1 MYQKR
6 LTMNFKGFL
15 VAIYSLFSLLIVI
28 VMMYFFRQ
36 KIPLIRKLWAFSMIK
51 IIGVDIENTGT
62 LDASADLIA
71 LNHNSMLDI
80 ILLDYL
86 HPADIAWVTNIKLAN
101 VPVFGWIFKLPN
113 LILIDPLKRSSL
125 RILTNRTREEVAN
138 KRLIGL
144 FPEGTRGD
152 TNDMTDFQ
160 KGGQLI
166 AERLNLKVQPIV
178 LIGTRER
185 LNTKTVIST
194 PGQIKVIY
202 LDAIKPSNK
211 EWFEKTEKTMK
222 DTYNKL
228 NGKI

>member
-1 MYQKR
+1 
-6 LTMNFKGFL
+6 
-15 VAIYSLFSLLIVI
+15 
-28 VMMYFFRQ
+28 
-36 KIPLIRKLWAFSMIK
+36 MIK
-51 IIGVDIENTGT
+51 IIGIDIESTGF
-62 LDASADLIA
+62 LDTNADLIV

-86 HPADIAWVTNIKLAN
+86 HPKDIAWVTDIKLAN
-101 VPVFGWIFKLPN
+101 APVFGWIFKFPN
-113 LILIDPLKRSSL
+113 LILIDPKKRSSL
-125 RILTNRTREEVAN
+125 RILINRSKEEVVN
-138 KRLIGL
+138 KRPIGL

-152 TNDMTDFQ
+152 TNDMVDFQ

-185 LNTKTVIST
+185 LDTKKFIST
-194 PGQIKVIY
+194 TGQIKVIY
-202 LDAIKPSNK
+202 LDTIEPSNK

-228 NGKI
+228 SGKI